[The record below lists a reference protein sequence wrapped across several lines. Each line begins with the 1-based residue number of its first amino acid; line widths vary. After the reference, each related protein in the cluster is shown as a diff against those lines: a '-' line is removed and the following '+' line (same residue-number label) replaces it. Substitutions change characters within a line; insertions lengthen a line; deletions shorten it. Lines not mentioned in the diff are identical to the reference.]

1 MNHASLPTII
11 GAIPRTTRIAPRR
24 KPMPLI
30 AASLTIPVLATALSL
45 PAAALVI
52 DAPRQADMYSVL
64 GAILASLIALIE
76 ARYKGRDLRP
86 AMTNFLAC
94 AAAGSFAPKLAF
106 LACFQWGWVSAD
118 APLARAWEAWAA
130 AGFILGMNG
139 WWLIHRASALLK
151 SLFPKDPPDE
161 K

>member
-76 ARYKGRDLRP
+76 ARYKGRDSVSYTHLR
-86 AMTNFLAC
+86 AHETLRNISYAVFCL
-94 AAAGSFAPKLAF
+94 
-106 LACFQWGWVSAD
+106 
-118 APLARAWEAWAA
+118 
-130 AGFILGMNG
+130 
-139 WWLIHRASALLK
+139 
-151 SLFPKDPPDE
+151 
-161 K
+161 